1 MIKQKDKELI
11 LAVIKNTVKAG
22 ARKTQVCKMLDIP
35 IRNIQRWEKS
45 VQDKRVFNNRTP
57 KNKLSDE
64 ERKRVIDF
72 CCEARFVDK
81 TPKEIVPILA
91 EQGIY
96 VASESTIYR
105 ILREERMLNHR
116 EESRE
121 PKKRHKVKELKA
133 TGPNQVWSWDITYL
147 KTNIKGRFFFLY
159 LFIDIWS
166 RKIVAF
172 DVFEEQTA
180 LNART
185 TLMCVENIFDLENVQ
200 LHSDNGS
207 PMKGATF
214 LATLQ
219 WLGIT
224 PSFSRPRCSNDNAYS
239 ESLFKTVKYNV
250 GFPKSFENV
259 EQAKEWIN
267 DFVNWYNNEHRHS
280 GINYVTPEQR
290 HSGED
295 KKILEKR
302 KQTYE
307 NAKKRYPER
316 WVQNK
321 IRDWSWA
328 EEQVLNPESNEQK
341 RRQVA

>member
-11 LAVIKNTVKAG
+11 LAVIKKAVKSG
-22 ARKTQVCKMLDIP
+22 ARKTRVCKILDIP

-45 VQDKRVFNNRTP
+45 TQDKRIFNNSMP
-57 KNKLSDE
+57 KNKLSEE
-64 ERKRVIDF
+64 ERKSVIDF

-116 EESRE
+116 EESRK

-147 KTNIKGRFFFLY
+147 KTNINGHFFFLY

-172 DVFEEQTA
+172 DVFEEQTS

-185 TLMCVENIFDLENVQ
+185 TLMSVENIFDLENVQ

-219 WLGIT
+219 
-224 PSFSRPRCSNDNAYS
+224 
-239 ESLFKTVKYNV
+239 
-250 GFPKSFENV
+250 
-259 EQAKEWIN
+259 
-267 DFVNWYNNEHRHS
+267 
-280 GINYVTPEQR
+280 
-290 HSGED
+290 
-295 KKILEKR
+295 
-302 KQTYE
+302 
-307 NAKKRYPER
+307 
-316 WVQNK
+316 
-321 IRDWSWA
+321 
-328 EEQVLNPESNEQK
+328 
-341 RRQVA
+341 